1 MKNKL
6 EQLFTIINKVDSQY
20 IKLAY
25 FALMI
30 GVGVLLRAPYD
41 GGTGPV

>member
-6 EQLFTIINKVDSQY
+6 AQLFTVINKIDPQV
-20 IKLAY
+20 IKLTY

-30 GVGVLLRAPYD
+30 GVGILLRAPYD